1 MLTKLLSV
9 FLCNWACM
17 VKSHFRFQVCD
28 KSSGMR
34 HCVQVMSISINWHH
48 LGRVG
53 ANQKH
58 MQLVVFHHKGPLK
71 NDVCTVFLY
80 VFIYVFFLTKT
91 CIYPSEIWFLAAHKV
106 ILIIDKLLLL
116 DLMSSPVYSDLLFTN
131 EKSGILLSHVN
142 FKWR

>member
-1 MLTKLLSV
+1 
-9 FLCNWACM
+9 M
-17 VKSHFRFQVCD
+17 VKSHFRFQVCN

-80 VFIYVFFLTKT
+80 VFIYVFSFDKNMYL
-91 CIYPSEIWFLAAHKV
+91 SFRD
-106 ILIIDKLLLL
+106 LI
-116 DLMSSPVYSDLLFTN
+116 SSGTQSDIN
-131 EKSGILLSHVN
+131 Y
-142 FKWR
+142 R